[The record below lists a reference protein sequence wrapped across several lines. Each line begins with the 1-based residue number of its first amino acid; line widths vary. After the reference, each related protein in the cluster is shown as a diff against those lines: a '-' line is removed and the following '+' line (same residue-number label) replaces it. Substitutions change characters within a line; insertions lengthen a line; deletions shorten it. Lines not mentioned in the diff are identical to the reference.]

1 MHTPSKNTI
10 GSSNESSKI
19 RDSILLFRPFRNLYR
34 INYKFGDTLQMEIE
48 WDCHTSTLAL
58 KTGAYQ
64 LSRLLKRRSSHIL
77 FLWKNEW

>member
-1 MHTPSKNTI
+1 
-10 GSSNESSKI
+10 
-19 RDSILLFRPFRNLYR
+19 
-34 INYKFGDTLQMEIE
+34 MEIE

-64 LSRLLKRRSSHIL
+64 LSRLLKRRSFHIL